1 MIAKR
6 EVVLVMGIGSREEVG
21 EEVRMKEVNDGEKE
35 TGGNDGGE
43 VGTNEKE
50 VGPGDRKG
58 KKSVVDHNDD
68 IGVVGVQEVVREDL
82 MTMEK
87 EAVVAMVVMGEFNFV
102 V

>member
-58 KKSVVDHNDD
+58 KKFVVDHNDD
-68 IGVVGVQEVVREDL
+68 IGGRG
-82 MTMEK
+82 
-87 EAVVAMVVMGEFNFV
+87 ARGGEGGFDDNGKGGSGGYGGDGRI
-102 V
+102 